1 MSKLYDFLFLAGGGA
16 PAAWTHNL
24 MRAASRIAT
33 GASPAP
39 RERMCQASPIPA
51 DTRLRDDIGLPPL
64 VDDRPPLQQRL
75 TLPAP
80 AYFPTDDR
88 LRDDIGLLPLGAGP
102 DAGGG
107 R

>member
-33 GASPAP
+33 GASPTP
-39 RERMCQASPIPA
+39 REYMQEASPIPT
-51 DTRLRDDIGLPPL
+51 DSRLRDDIGLPPL

-75 TLPAP
+75 TLSIP

-88 LRDDIGLLPLGAGP
+88 LRDDIGLLPLGAGSN
-102 DAGGG
+102 AGGQ